1 MSFTSAIKS
10 ELCRLELGSNCC
22 SRAELAALIVT
33 NGNLSLSGR
42 GGLALNIVTDHACI
56 ARRLYKLFKVEF
68 GISPVLLARKK
79 TRLRKNISYL
89 VKVTDSEQAQRVMGQ
104 LGIID
109 PDNRMRSGDISN
121 YLDRQC
127 CRRAYL
133 RGCFLAGGS
142 VSNPETNGYHLE
154 IATELPFHAENIRKL
169 LARQNIKGGIVS
181 RKRQHVVYVKDSEQI
196 ALLLST
202 IGSNQ
207 GRLRFEN
214 SRILKDL
221 RNQVNRIVNC
231 ETANVSKTVDAA
243 QRQVAAIRSL
253 AASRGLESLSPGL
266 RQMARL
272 RLEHPAATLE
282 ELGQLA
288 NPPLSKSAVNYRLR
302 RLQQLAGQTGS
313 SSKAESS
320 IQECEERE

>member
-1 MSFTSAIKS
+1 MSFTSTIKS
-10 ELCRLELGSNCC
+10 ELCRLELSRGCC

-33 NGNLSLSGR
+33 NGNLSLLGR
-42 GGLALNIVTDHACI
+42 GGVSLNIVTDHAYI
-56 ARRLYKLFKVEF
+56 ARRLYKLLKQEF
-68 GISPVLLARKK
+68 GLAPAILARKK
-79 TRLRKNISYL
+79 PRLRKNICYL
-89 VKVTDSEQAQRVMGQ
+89 VKITDPRQAKRVVGQ

-109 PDNRMRSGDISN
+109 PTKGIRSGDISEYTGN
-121 YLDRQC
+121 QC

-221 RNQVNRIVNC
+221 RNQVNRLVNC
-231 ETANVSKTVDAA
+231 ETANVTKTVNAA
-243 QRQVAAIRSL
+243 QRQVAAIRRL
-253 AASRGLESLSPGL
+253 AAVRGLESLNPGL
-266 RQMARL
+266 REIARL
-272 RLEHPAATLE
+272 RLEHQAATLD

-302 RLQQLAGQTGS
+302 RLQQLADQGRPR
-313 SSKAESS
+313 
-320 IQECEERE
+320 EREE